1 MLVKNLNISHTTET
15 TPQDQSVG
23 LIPSVKDDINVEIG
37 LDDRP
42 LYIYMHINAKIQT
55 FQHTMQRSIWK
66 CKTGLWQ

>member
-1 MLVKNLNISHTTET
+1 MLVKHLNISHTTET

-23 LIPSVKDDINVEIG
+23 LIPSVKDDINVEIR

-42 LYIYMHINAKIQT
+42 LYIYMHISAKIQT
-55 FQHTMQRSIWK
+55 FQHTMQCSIWK